1 MHLKEGI
8 FCFLKNYPV
17 NPEIPFNRW
26 ELANFFPPCPS
37 AAAWHHRVKCL
48 HCLEAACRCGP
59 VTGFL
64 GFRCERFNSPAFWFL
79 EPSSGNHT
87 SDPQNAWTLHPECLS
102 LYSLC
107 SWSPAIWKQK
117 AVRDSNLLV
126 QSPFGTHSQ
135 MSPGV
140 TVACLWWKVPGHFSC
155 SCSRLGEQ
163 KLNPDRKAGR
173 LRRAKNTLTFG
184 VWGWLFL
191 VQGSGFDIDLG
202 APEWLTEL
210 TRCVYLDKT
219 VISVPPRHSSH
230 SYLSSSDGLGDK
242 TDSRSPLSGLISPS
256 LGCWPMRGCHVW
268 EASS

>member
-1 MHLKEGI
+1 M
-8 FCFLKNYPV
+8 NYPV
-17 NPEIPFNRW
+17 NAEVPVDGW
-26 ELANFFPPCPS
+26 ELANFSLPTPLP
-37 AAAWHHRVKCL
+37 WHHRVKCL
-48 HCLEAACRCGP
+48 HRLEAACRCGP

-64 GFRCERFNSPAFWFL
+64 GFRCERFNSPAFWFPRTL
-79 EPSSGNHT
+79 FRKPHKWPSK
-87 SDPQNAWTLHPECLS
+87 CLNS
-102 LYSLC
+102 SPWMSKPLLSLC

-135 MSPGV
+135 ISPGV
-140 TVACLWWKVPGHFSC
+140 TVACLWWKVPGRFSC
-155 SCSRLGEQ
+155 SCSWLGEQ

-173 LRRAKNTLTFG
+173 LRRAKNTVTFG
-184 VWGWLFL
+184 VGGWLFL

-202 APEWLTEL
+202 APAWLTEL
-210 TRCVYLDKT
+210 TRCVYLDKA
-219 VISVPPRHSSH
+219 VISVPPRHSSR

-256 LGCWPMRGCHVW
+256 LGCWPMRGSHAW